1 MGLGLGID
9 TKGINVAFAGGT
21 GILVFLDLIA
31 RILCN
36 KDEFGQNFKFVLFFA
51 APSQE
56 EAIGI
61 ELCLKAHS
69 MGLIDLFLKIGNGPR
84 WD

>member
-51 APSQE
+51 APS
-56 EAIGI
+56 
-61 ELCLKAHS
+61 
-69 MGLIDLFLKIGNGPR
+69 
-84 WD
+84 